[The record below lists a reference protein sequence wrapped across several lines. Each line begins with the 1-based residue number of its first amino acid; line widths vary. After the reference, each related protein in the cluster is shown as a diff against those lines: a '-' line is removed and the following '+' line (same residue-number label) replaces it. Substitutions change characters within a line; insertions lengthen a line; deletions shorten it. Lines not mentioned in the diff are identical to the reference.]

1 MQEPEQ
7 IDLEVPIEDDN
18 NTPQFVESDQDF
30 VCFDDQ
36 IKDDPN
42 DQNQS

>member
-18 NTPQFVESDQDF
+18 IPQFVESDQDF

-36 IKDDPN
+36 IKDGPN
-42 DQNQS
+42 DQSQS